1 MFITLAALP
10 SASGLT
16 AFRPAAETLGMA
28 IEIPTPTLRVCA
40 VLLPVLYRAAAGEL
54 AGIAEMVTPDRSVGG
69 RRLARGVLLWA
80 AWM

>member
-1 MFITLAALP
+1 MAWSHCRARRPEWSTATCADQRAAALAGMP
-10 SASGLT
+10 VTRGGSA
-16 AFRPAAETLGMA
+16 E
-28 IEIPTPTLRVCA
+28 
-40 VLLPVLYRAAAGEL
+40 LLPGLYRAAADEL